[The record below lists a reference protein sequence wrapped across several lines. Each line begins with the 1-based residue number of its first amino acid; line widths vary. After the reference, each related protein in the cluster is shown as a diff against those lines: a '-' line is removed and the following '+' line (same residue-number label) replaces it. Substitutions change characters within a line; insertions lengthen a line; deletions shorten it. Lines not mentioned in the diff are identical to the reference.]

1 MIVKLPEELVKG
13 IKSSDTFA
21 LEGVLDFLDRK
32 CIEQL
37 KVNKE
42 DFRYT
47 QGYSAAIDYLRSLI
61 TKKQQGLGLR
71 TVGKV
76 I

>member
-42 DFRYT
+42 DFRYN

-61 TKKQQGLGLR
+61 TKKQ
-71 TVGKV
+71 
-76 I
+76 

>member
-47 QGYSAAIDYLRSLI
+47 QGYSAAVDYLRGLI
-61 TKKQQGLGLR
+61 TKKQ
-71 TVGKV
+71 
-76 I
+76 

>member
-21 LEGVLDFLDRK
+21 LEGVLNFLVRK

-61 TKKQQGLGLR
+61 TKKQ
-71 TVGKV
+71 
-76 I
+76 

>member
-1 MIVKLPEELVKG
+1 MIVKLPEELLKG

-61 TKKQQGLGLR
+61 TKKQ
-71 TVGKV
+71 
-76 I
+76 

>member
-47 QGYSAAIDYLRSLI
+47 QGYSAAIDCLRSLI
-61 TKKQQGLGLR
+61 TKKQ
-71 TVGKV
+71 
-76 I
+76 